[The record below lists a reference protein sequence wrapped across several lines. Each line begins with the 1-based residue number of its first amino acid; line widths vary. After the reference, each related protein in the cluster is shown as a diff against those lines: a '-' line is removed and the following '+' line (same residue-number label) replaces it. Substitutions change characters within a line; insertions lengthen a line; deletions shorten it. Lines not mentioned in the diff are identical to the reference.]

1 MRKMTIIHI
10 SIVALLLLCLFLP
23 HLKYDLYQ
31 GGFFSNRTLIRKGVV
46 ESGFKNIYSYVPV
59 FFAVLCCVL
68 VNVYRV
74 VGTAIA
80 GLVLMALTLLYMPI
94 EGFSL
99 VFDLFGPKSNQ
110 TLEIGYFLKVL
121 LVAGYLAFMIV
132 ELVLRV
138 RERRRTRKNVQT
150 NVDLLDDF

>member
-1 MRKMTIIHI
+1 
-10 SIVALLLLCLFLP
+10 
-23 HLKYDLYQ
+23 
-31 GGFFSNRTLIRKGVV
+31 
-46 ESGFKNIYSYVPV
+46 
-59 FFAVLCCVL
+59 
-68 VNVYRV
+68 
-74 VGTAIA
+74 
-80 GLVLMALTLLYMPI
+80 MPI